1 MFQAVYLSG
10 FSGDGSWGLT
20 SEILHRAWEV
30 YLLQLVC
37 VGGCVHVL
45 FNLKIKI
52 PFFPFQI
59 ISKFLEGVVKGPTCQ
74 V

>member
-37 VGGCVHVL
+37 VGGVYMC
-45 FNLKIKI
+45 
-52 PFFPFQI
+52 
-59 ISKFLEGVVKGPTCQ
+59 FLI
-74 V
+74 